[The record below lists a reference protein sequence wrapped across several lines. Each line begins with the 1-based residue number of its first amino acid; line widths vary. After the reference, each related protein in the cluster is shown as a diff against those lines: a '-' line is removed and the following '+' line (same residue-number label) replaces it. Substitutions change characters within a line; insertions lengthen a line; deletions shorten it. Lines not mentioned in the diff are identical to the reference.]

1 MSKLMQLAILNL
13 LLMSMVF
20 GGTIGGRVVFSC
32 PEPAGGFGGATIL
45 TEGQM
50 AQLITGAIEITEV
63 PMDTLMSPPWV
74 YEVEGTFSD
83 DTGYFAFAVIV
94 VDMVALK
101 GNPMGI
107 YQDSPFNTTGGS
119 AEGIEIMVDD
129 TIDLELL
136 IHPGDVEFT
145 DIYALVCDLSNSI
158 MSGVVELDTEM
169 TVLVSDTFC
178 IIPNVPS
185 GLKQILIFKDENENA
200 IYDEGETNA
209 YVRTMDTTYVFA
221 VIGNPFMGECYLEGD
236 FVNEK
241 RPAIREI
248 DISLYP
254 SPFNSELAISIDAP
268 AGNYSLEICDIAG
281 KQITSFDVSGGDRMK
296 WRPDGL
302 QSGVYFVRL
311 IGNGYVVEK
320 KAIYMK

>member
-1 MSKLMQLAILNL
+1 MSKLMQFAILNL
-13 LLMSMVF
+13 LLIGMIF
-20 GGTIGGRVVFSC
+20 GGTIGGRVVFNC
-32 PEPAGGFGGATIL
+32 PEPTGGFGGATIL
-45 TEGQM
+45 TEEQM
-50 AQLITGAIEITEV
+50 AQLITGGLEITDV

-83 DTGYFAFAVIV
+83 DSAYYAFAVII
-94 VDMVALK
+94 VDMAALK

-107 YQDSPFNTTGGS
+107 YQDSPFNTIDGS

-129 TIDLELL
+129 TIDLELM
-136 IHPGDVEFT
+136 IHPGDIEFT
-145 DIYALVCDLSNSI
+145 NIHALVCDLSNSI

-169 TVLVSDTFC
+169 TVEVFDTFC

-185 GLKQILIFKDENENA
+185 GLKQILIFKDDNENH
-200 IYDEGETNA
+200 IFDDGETNA
-209 YVRTMDTTYVFA
+209 YVYTMDTTFVFA
-221 VIGNPFMGECYLEGD
+221 VAGNPFMGECYLEGD

-241 RPAIREI
+241 RPAVREI

-254 SPFNSELAISIDAP
+254 SPFNSELAILIDAP

-296 WRPDGL
+296 WQPNEL
-302 QSGVYFVRL
+302 QSGVYLVQL
-311 IGNGYVVEK
+311 IGNGCVVEK